1 MKPTP
6 YLHFDGNCKQ
16 ALDYYAEHLSGKVAF
31 SMTYGEMPPQPAG
44 APAAESGCKPDPNFA
59 AKIGHARMMLGEG
72 VIMVSD
78 CPPGRYTKPD
88 GFFIS
93 LDAKDTTEA
102 KRIYDALSAKGE
114 IFMPLG
120 ETFWAKAF
128 AMFKDQFG
136 IPWMINCE
144 KEKF

>member
-6 YLHFDGNCKQ
+6 YLNFDGNAKE
-16 ALDYYAEHLSGKVAF
+16 AFEYYAKNLGGKILF
-31 SMTYGEMPPQPAG
+31 SITYGEMPSQPPG
-44 APAAESGCKPDPNFA
+44 SPSAESGCKPDPSVAN
-59 AKIGHARMMLGEG
+59 KLGHIRMQLGEG
-72 VIMVSD
+72 VLMASD
-78 CPPGRYTKPD
+78 CPAGRYTKPD
-88 GFFIS
+88 GFSIS

-102 KRIYDALSAKGE
+102 KRYYDALSAKGE

-128 AMFKDQFG
+128 AMVKDQFG

-144 KEKF
+144 KEQF

>member
-16 ALDYYAEHLSGKVAF
+16 ALDYYAEHLGGKVAL
-31 SMTYGEMPPQPAG
+31 SMTYGEMPPQPTG
-44 APAAESGCKPDPNFA
+44 APATESGCTPDPNFA
-59 AKIGHARMMLGEG
+59 AKIMHARMILGEG

-102 KRIYDALSAKGE
+102 KRIYDVLSAKGE
-114 IFMPLG
+114 IFMSLG